1 MNKNKKHFLSLFLLT
16 VLLPSCQNLS
26 TVDKNISNKTSEI
39 KSNLNQKNI
48 IKGKVEFPESQ
59 NSLYKGG
66 LNTKATVAELS
77 SYSTVSILNPPNH
90 STAPNKTI
98 STSLTDNTGIFTI
111 YTDTSFAPAVNDVF
125 ILDASKRIG
134 SSGKDL
140 ITLSTYIK
148 YTGTGWQSISTPDIR
163 INTKTTALTIITDS
177 QPADISPIS
186 TISTMSTATGDTV
199 PTTINAQI
207 TAQLINDLSSLVDA
221 AIAKNADPI
230 SYVKYEYNTYSLDN
244 PDIININ

>member
-1 MNKNKKHFLSLFLLT
+1 MNKNKKHFLRLFLLT
-16 VLLPSCQNLS
+16 VFLPSCQNLS
-26 TVDKNISNKTSEI
+26 TVDKSISSKTSEI
-39 KSNLNQKNI
+39 KSNINQKNI
-48 IKGKVEFPESQ
+48 IKGKVEFSR
-59 NSLYKGG
+59 NFS
-66 LNTKATVAELS
+66 TKATVSELS

-90 STAPNKTI
+90 TTAPNKTI
-98 STSLTDNTGIFTI
+98 STSLTDNTGSFTI

-177 QPADISPIS
+177 QPNDITPPN
-186 TISTMSTATGDTV
+186 TINTMSTTTGDTV
-199 PTTINAQI
+199 PTNINAQI

-221 AIAKNADPI
+221 SIAKNADPI

>member
-16 VLLPSCQNLS
+16 VFLPSCQNLL

-39 KSNLNQKNI
+39 KSNINQKNI
-48 IKGKVEFPESQ
+48 IKGKVEFPQSF
-59 NSLYKGG
+59 S
-66 LNTKATVAELS
+66 TKATVAELS

-90 STAPNKTI
+90 ATAPNKTI
-98 STSLTDNTGIFTI
+98 STSLTDNTGSFTI

-177 QPADISPIS
+177 QPTDISPIS

-221 AIAKNADPI
+221 SIAKNADPI